1 MTSPTARTLA
11 ELRKQGYVAQ
21 VVEKFNQYSRTRLDL
36 FGGIDVLGIR
46 EGETLGVQATVASQ
60 VSVRLAK
67 LRAEPRLAVWLA
79 AGNRLQVWGWAK
91 CKVRLKTKTAVR
103 WCCRV
108 EDVAVEARG
117 QTQKRRRRI
126 DGGQRKLFR

>member
-11 ELRKQGYVAQ
+11 ELRKQGYVAE
-21 VVEKFNQYSRTRLDL
+21 VVERWNAYTKTRKDL
-36 FGGIDVLGIR
+36 FGGIDLVAVR
-46 EGETLGVQATVASQ
+46 EGETLGVQATVASA
-60 VSVRLAK
+60 VSTRLAK

-91 CKVRLKTKTAVR
+91 RKVRLKTKTAVR

-108 EDVAVEARG
+108 EDVQVQASV
-117 QTQKRRRRI
+117 QVKKRRRV